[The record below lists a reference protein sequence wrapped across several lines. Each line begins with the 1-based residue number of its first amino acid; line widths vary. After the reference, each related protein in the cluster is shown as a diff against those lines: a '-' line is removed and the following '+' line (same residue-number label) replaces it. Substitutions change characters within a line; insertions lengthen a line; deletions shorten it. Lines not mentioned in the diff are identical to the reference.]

1 MQSKKSEIWVGIF
14 MIMELIAT
22 LCLCLRVADLKSM
35 GTEPTWKL
43 YATFDN
49 IGGLKASS
57 PILSNVA

>member
-14 MIMELIAT
+14 MIMALLAA
-22 LCLCLRVADLKSM
+22 LFLALRVADLKSM

-57 PILSNVA
+57 PVKIGGW